1 MPGVVLDAGKAS
13 VMRLNGSLFNWT
25 GMEGAGRMHQNQQ
38 AEGIPRTSLLGLEG
52 RGVIQWVVSNICR
65 VQGA

>member
-13 VMRLNGSLFNWT
+13 VMRLNGSLFSWT

-52 RGVIQWVVSNICR
+52 RG
-65 VQGA
+65 